1 MYRLGFISVLAP
13 LLVAGALAQTPSP
26 YPAVSWPVSTPEEQG
41 IDSHQ
46 LAAVIEHAGATQP
59 NIHSLAV
66 VRNGFLVLDASF
78 YPYQADTLHDLA
90 SVTKSVMATLVG
102 IAVYKGQLSGVDQ
115 PLSDLFS
122 ASSGSV
128 PDALKQMRLKH
139 LLTMTSGWDCGIAP
153 GEPELFRM
161 LASSDWLRFTLEL
174 PVKNPPGTRFA
185 YCSSGVHAVSV
196 ALREATGKT
205 ALQYAQ
211 DELFGPLGI
220 RQSIWPADPRDGNNF
235 GWGDL
240 RLRPLDLARIGY
252 LYLMDGVW
260 DGKRILTSEWI
271 DEATRIQ
278 VALPEQGGGYG
289 YLWWSYPGA
298 YAARGRGGQML
309 AVIPGKNLVVV
320 MTGGGISTRE
330 ILVAV
335 DKSAAAAT
343 PLPANAGAFRDLQ
356 SKIENARKTPPYGT
370 PAEIELPDGARR
382 ISGRQYNL
390 APNLM
395 GWKSFV
401 MRFSGTAEAVL
412 EMSLDGL
419 MGRGRLVL
427 PVGLDGRHRLAPG
440 RHGLQAALEG
450 VWQDGG
456 AFVLQ
461 FNEIGN
467 INRWEIRFTFAGDG
481 VTLDVKEKGGLRT
494 FSITGSSA

>member
-1 MYRLGFISVLAP
+1 MHRPAFVFVFTA
-13 LLVAGALAQTPSP
+13 LLVSAALSQTPAP
-26 YPAVSWPVSTPEEQG
+26 YPAAEWPVSTPEEQG

-46 LAAVIEHAGATQP
+46 LAAVIEHTRATQP
-59 NIHSLAV
+59 NIHSLSV

-78 YPYQADTLHDLA
+78 YPYQPDTLHDLA
-90 SVTKSVMATLVG
+90 SVTKSVIATLVG
-102 IAVYKGQLSGVDQ
+102 IAVYEGRLSGVDQ
-115 PLSDLFS
+115 PLADLFS
-122 ASSGSV
+122 AHPGSV
-128 PDALKQMRLKH
+128 PEALNQIRLKH

-174 PVKNPPGTRFA
+174 PVKNPPGARFA

-196 ALREATGKT
+196 ALRKATGKT
-205 ALQYAQ
+205 ALQYAK

-220 RQSIWPADPRDGNNF
+220 REVIWPADPRDGDNF

-252 LYLMDGVW
+252 LYLKHGVW
-260 DGKRILTSEWI
+260 NGKRILTSEWI
-271 DEATRIQ
+271 DEATRMQ

-309 AVIPGKNLVVV
+309 AVIPEKNLVVV
-320 MTGGGISTRE
+320 ITGGGISTRE

-335 DKSAAAAT
+335 DKAAAAAT
-343 PLPANAGAFRDLQ
+343 PLPAHAAAFRDLQ
-356 SKIENARKTPPYGT
+356 SKIDDARKTPPHGT
-370 PAEIELPDGARR
+370 PAVTELPDGARR

-390 APNLM
+390 DPNLM

-450 VWQDGG
+450 VWQERG

-467 INRWEIRFTFAGDG
+467 INRWEIRFTFADDR
-481 VTLDVKEKGGLRT
+481 VTLDLKEQGGLRT
-494 FSITGSSA
+494 FSITGRSA